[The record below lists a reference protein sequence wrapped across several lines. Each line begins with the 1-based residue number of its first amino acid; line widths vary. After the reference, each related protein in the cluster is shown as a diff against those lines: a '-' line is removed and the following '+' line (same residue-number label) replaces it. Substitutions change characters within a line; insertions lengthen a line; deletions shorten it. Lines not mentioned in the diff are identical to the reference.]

1 VWVVAAPAAAERA
14 ARVGSLWSALGARP
28 TLVDAERHD
37 HDMTLM
43 SHLPQLTANLLA
55 SVLGDAG
62 ISAPDLGPG
71 GRDMTRLAASSPE
84 MWRDILALAPPEL
97 TGALRALAA
106 RAEEVAALVD
116 EGRTDALEELM
127 RRTCAWRRG

>member
-1 VWVVAAPAAAERA
+1 
-14 ARVGSLWSALGARP
+14 
-28 TLVDAERHD
+28 
-37 HDMTLM
+37 
-43 SHLPQLTANLLA
+43 
-55 SVLGDAG
+55 
-62 ISAPDLGPG
+62 
-71 GRDMTRLAASSPE
+71 